1 MCGCLEAASQ
11 DVATRRG
18 LPVAPRKVA
27 WLCGF
32 LGAPRCQYHRVLP
45 VSFWSP
51 LPASCLEGD
60 GPAVGTGGP
69 EGGGERVPTCTAPS
83 PPAFRAVP
91 AASGLRRTSL
101 PSWARPCRAP
111 PHPVQRCGSPACPS
125 TDFQTSPDA
134 ALPFPLP
141 EVARPLFMFLG
152 ILPCESDSFGYPGA
166 GLRRF
171 FSFLFPAKSF
181 TRFVHL
187 LSSPPLWL
195 PLLPAP
201 CHAPLSGGRK

>member
-1 MCGCLEAASQ
+1 MWLLGVGSLLPHGRWPGCAVFSGLLGVSIIGSYRSVFGALFQPRAWRETARLLALGG
-11 DVATRRG
+11 RRG
-18 LPVAPRKVA
+18 EGNASPHALRLHPLLSA
-27 WLCGF
+27 LCP
-32 LGAPRCQYHRVLP
+32 LLP
-45 VSFWSP
+45 VSGER
-51 LPASCLEGD
+51 ASRPGP
-60 GPAVGTGGP
+60 GPAGP
-69 EGGGERVPTCTAPS
+69 
-83 PPAFRAVP
+83 
-91 AASGLRRTSL
+91 
-101 PSWARPCRAP
+101 P